1 MGVQIGRNKGGDSC
15 PEGVIGTEVAMSGV
29 GNDLISQTTDPGDSE
44 NAVASIG
51 VRLPKREQSPSHKRS
66 TPANHGNR
74 LENHLGQCARQGR
87 RLTVWPSPGVGR
99 PALLGHDAQPVLQQA
114 QQLRLPDDTVQL
126 EGLAAVAPL
135 AWGCGGLAAF
145 LKADRRR
152 RQTTDNL
159 KTDACHRRFLSLTNC
174 GKCHSTIFM
183 QKKAEEDF
191 ETFLGEAPQ
200 PTRPAP

>member
-29 GNDLISQTTDPGDSE
+29 GNDLISQTTDTGDSE

-87 RLTVWPSPGVGR
+87 RLTVCPAPAWAARRSSVMMPSRYFSRRSSCDCRMTPCSSKGW
-99 PALLGHDAQPVLQQA
+99 Q
-114 QQLRLPDDTVQL
+114 RLPL
-126 EGLAAVAPL
+126 WLGAAVVWQPSL
-135 AWGCGGLAAF
+135 KPTAAE
-145 LKADRRR
+145 DR
-152 RQTTDNL
+152 RQTTSRL
-159 KTDACHRRFLSLTNC
+159 MLATEGF
-174 GKCHSTIFM
+174 
-183 QKKAEEDF
+183 
-191 ETFLGEAPQ
+191 
-200 PTRPAP
+200 